1 MDLSIRPWSLNTF
14 ALTKVWFKCH
24 TVDLRVSD
32 ISSVK
37 SWLFQDQIE
46 KPEEMIFF
54 RPIQFG
60 GLGLHSVKYKALAS
74 LIRTL
79 METAVNPSFKQ
90 NHFQTLLYRTYV
102 LEDDS
107 IIWPPPM
114 PPYNSVAFFSSIK
127 SPSPSQQLS
136 GTEYCLRR
144 RSPWSRGMTAA
155 WGTSC
160 QELSLPVLA
169 QIGSKWQGGELVS
182 N

>member
-90 NHFQTLLYRTYV
+90 NHFHTLLYRTYV

-107 IIWPPPM
+107 ITRPQPL
-114 PPYNSVAFFSSIK
+114 PPYYSAAFFSTIK
-127 SPSPSQQLS
+127 WVKENTPLNV
-136 GTEYCLRR
+136 TTIT
-144 RSPWSRGMTAA
+144 TAQ
-155 WGTSC
+155 WYR
-160 QELSLPVLA
+160 VLH
-169 QIGSKWQGGELVS
+169 GREE
-182 N
+182 